1 MRKIKTLS
9 YILGMAVAF
18 SGCQGH
24 ETKYQRSPATPG
36 EPIHDVTTTKL
47 EQADQDQRSGMG
59 TGFGWVSGNAV
70 FTTKPIADPAGEI
83 GDEIIPEKCVGVM
96 SRSDGS
102 VMHDTI
108 YCGENFIDV
117 QFTAVGDPTKTD
129 LSTNDSIGKKTVT
142 VYNGPDGQTLTLGDL
157 HRYPRVESTLP
168 TPHYEPSSTATGVR
182 YDYNTGDENLRIV
195 WVVVTVDQQ
204 VIGTT
209 AGTSLTQAYEVG
221 YYQRRDAAAV
231 QPDPLR
237 IKMNILE
244 MFRTYRK
251 NTQHSMMDM
260 WMSFTVVN
268 AKTGETTDEVET
280 DSRMA
285 AKIGH
290 FGAPSNGYSLEEKR
304 LIGSAPTEVEEELD
318 SDNEEAKNA
327 SKQIGKFN
335 FKVDAYKQ
343 RYFVHFPVMGRDDSE
358 GGKEAGGERLL
369 FQLNGSYVDPAMDY
383 TFNFQITHR
392 TEVVVKGWQQ
402 ITPSYQRPNDPGI
415 SYTYL
420 SSYVVEFVDH
430 LYLNGE
436 EIVWVDTDDGTF
448 YYLVPSQNGKNIEV
462 QNPDYELYYS
472 GSEAHP
478 FHTSTMVV
486 DGWKPIME

>member
-1 MRKIKTLS
+1 MVVLTS
-9 YILGMAVAF
+9 
-18 SGCQGH
+18 CQSN
-24 ETKYQRSPATPG
+24 ETRQLVKAADPG
-36 EPIHDVTTTKL
+36 EPIIIDRTTTTKL
-47 EQADQDQRSGMG
+47 EVINKDTKSGMNNG
-59 TGFGWVSGNAV
+59 YGWTAANGV
-70 FTTKPIADPAGEI
+70 FETTTSSDIAG
-83 GDEIIPEKCVGVM
+83 IPDVTKVGGI
-96 SRSDGS
+96 SRSDGR
-102 VMHDTI
+102 VLKDTVD
-108 YCGENFIDV
+108 CGE
-117 QFTAVGDPTKTD
+117 QFVDPVFTLADNPATTD
-129 LSTNDSIGKKTVT
+129 LTANDSIGAKTT
-142 VYNGPDGQTLTLGDL
+142 KVYTANDGKDGNGQELTLEDL
-157 HRYPRVESTLP
+157 YKYLKVDATLP
-168 TPHYEPSSTATGVR
+168 TPHYEPSSSVTGVR
-182 YDYNTGDENLRIV
+182 YDYETGDENVRIV
-195 WVVVTVDQQ
+195 WVKVQVDQQ
-204 VIGTT
+204 VVGTIQ
-209 AGTSLTQAYEVG
+209 GDPIVQQYEVG
-221 YYQRRDAAAV
+221 YVQTKDAAV
-231 QPDPLR
+231 TPVDPLR

-251 NTQHSMMDM
+251 RDQHSIMDM

-290 FGAPSNGYSLEEKR
+290 FGAPSYGYSLEEKR

-318 SDNEEAKNA
+318 PNNEEAKKA
-327 SKQIGKFN
+327 SKTIGKFN

-343 RYFVHFPVMGRDDSE
+343 RYYVHFPVMGRDDAE

-415 SYTYL
+415 RYEYL

-436 EIVWVDTDDGTF
+436 EIVWTEGDDGVF
-448 YYLVPSQNGKNIEV
+448 YYLKSNNPSIEV
-462 QNPDYELYYS
+462 QNPDYELYYT
-472 GSEAHP
+472 GSDAHP
-478 FHTSTMVV
+478 FHTSQMVV
-486 DGWKPIME
+486 DGWKPSFE